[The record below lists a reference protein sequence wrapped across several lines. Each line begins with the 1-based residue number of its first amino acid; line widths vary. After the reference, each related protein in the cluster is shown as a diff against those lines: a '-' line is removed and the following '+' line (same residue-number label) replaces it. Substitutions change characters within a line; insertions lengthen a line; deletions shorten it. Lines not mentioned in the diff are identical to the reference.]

1 MATLYHELHCYVLS
15 GPMAAQAGH
24 LNSSYSHS
32 YSQHVLTLAGHY
44 LQGGGAGRNC
54 KKALKETCTN
64 PTLKQ
69 AVALLN
75 TVFFLFNTNKP
86 FEKDPRKLIFGYFES
101 ICFEKFKSDIPKSMY
116 FKPPL

>member
-1 MATLYHELHCYVLS
+1 M
-15 GPMAAQAGH
+15 
-24 LNSSYSHS
+24 
-32 YSQHVLTLAGHY
+32 LTLAGHY

-64 PTLKQ
+64 PTVKQ